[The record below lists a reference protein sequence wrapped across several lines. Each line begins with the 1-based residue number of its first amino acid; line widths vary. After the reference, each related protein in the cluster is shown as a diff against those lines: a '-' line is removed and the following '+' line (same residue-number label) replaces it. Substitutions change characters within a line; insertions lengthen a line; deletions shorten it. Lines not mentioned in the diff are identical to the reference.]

1 MIKFQNYSEK
11 KKKEPMK
18 SNERERHT
26 EGGEHVLK
34 ILRVDEA
41 VVVVVNH
48 GEGLLELGN
57 LLLVEHG
64 EDIGGLANGALLGLG
79 LASRLQGRK
88 GKKKNIQER
97 KSQEQKDS
105 EQSQK
110 NF

>member
-1 MIKFQNYSEK
+1 
-11 KKKEPMK
+11 MK

-26 EGGEHVLK
+26 EGGEHVLE

-48 GEGLLELGN
+48 GEGLLELSN

-79 LASRLQGRK
+79 LASRLHSHK
-88 GKKKNIQER
+88 EKKMKKRNL
-97 KSQEQKDS
+97 
-105 EQSQK
+105 
-110 NF
+110 